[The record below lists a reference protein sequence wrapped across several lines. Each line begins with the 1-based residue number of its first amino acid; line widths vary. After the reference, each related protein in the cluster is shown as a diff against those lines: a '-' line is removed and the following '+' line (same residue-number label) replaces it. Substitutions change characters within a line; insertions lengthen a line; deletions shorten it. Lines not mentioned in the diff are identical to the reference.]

1 MPNLLTLSLVSHL
14 DDIEPV
20 KGLPERLPPGEK
32 MIWQGSPH
40 WAAMA
45 IRVFQA
51 RKMAIYFVFLF
62 LLRFGEGLALNM
74 PVVDAAQAAA
84 PAITL
89 SIAPVGFLVL
99 LGWLNGWACV
109 YTITNRRVF
118 LRIGV
123 LFTINVNIPFK
134 IIESADVRLFRGG
147 NGDIPLKLSGKER
160 ISYTALWPHVRPW
173 RFRRAEPMLRG
184 LPNVQEVADILGKA
198 IQDAEKDQPESADTL
213 KKGDFGAAAGAAS
226 Q

>member
-32 MIWQGSPH
+32 IIWQGAPH
-40 WAAMA
+40 WAAMS

-51 RKMAIYFVFLF
+51 RKMAIYFAFLF
-62 LLRFGEGLALNM
+62 LLRFSEGLALNM
-74 PVVDAAQAAA
+74 PVVEAARAAL
-84 PAITL
+84 PAILL
-89 SIAPVGFLVL
+89 SVAPVGFLVL
-99 LGWLNGWACV
+99 LGWLNSWANV

-147 NGDIPLKLSGKER
+147 NGDIPLKLLGKER
-160 ISYTALWPHVRPW
+160 ISYVALWPHVRPW
-173 RFRRAEPMLRG
+173 HFKPVQPMLRG
-184 LPNVQEVADILGKA
+184 LPQVREVADILAKA
-198 IQDAEKDQPESADTL
+198 IQDAEKAEPESADIR
-213 KKGDFGAAAGAAS
+213 KKGEIGAAAGAAS